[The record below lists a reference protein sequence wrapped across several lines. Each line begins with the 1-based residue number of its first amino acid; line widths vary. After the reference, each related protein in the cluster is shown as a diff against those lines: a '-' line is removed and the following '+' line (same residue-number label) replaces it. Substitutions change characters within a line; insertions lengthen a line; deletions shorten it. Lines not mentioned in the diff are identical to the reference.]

1 MKHLLLSR
9 QAPAMVEQ
17 GDDPRYNLALGRI
30 SAIYSL
36 HTRGLRPTVGQAGL
50 LRIQQRA
57 LVGLHSRGERQMV
70 NRKSDKGVNYI
81 ALLGA
86 DEGHEKQLLVGA
98 GWDARGKVKQGG
110 QGRPPWRGEI

>member
-1 MKHLLLSR
+1 
-9 QAPAMVEQ
+9 MVEQ

-50 LRIQQRA
+50 LRTQQRA
-57 LVGLHSRGERQMV
+57 LVGLHSRGGERQMV

-86 DEGHEKQLLVGA
+86 DEGHEKQLLGGA
-98 GWDARGKVKQGG
+98 GWDARGNVKQGG

>member
-1 MKHLLLSR
+1 MGSKPGETGRPLRGSERTQIRRHTHAHRNIHMTHLLLSR

-50 LRIQQRA
+50 LRIQQ
-57 LVGLHSRGERQMV
+57 
-70 NRKSDKGVNYI
+70 
-81 ALLGA
+81 
-86 DEGHEKQLLVGA
+86 
-98 GWDARGKVKQGG
+98 
-110 QGRPPWRGEI
+110 